1 MRVNVLWVSI
11 LALSTIF
18 LFDIVTVPTVLY
30 ILFHFIILKLENY
43 VPSQNDVVSL
53 EMYTLE

>member
-18 LFDIVTVPTVLY
+18 LFDIVTDPTVLY
-30 ILFHFIILKLENY
+30 ILFHFNILKLENY
-43 VPSQNDVVSL
+43 VHSQNDVVSL
-53 EMYTLE
+53 EMSTPE